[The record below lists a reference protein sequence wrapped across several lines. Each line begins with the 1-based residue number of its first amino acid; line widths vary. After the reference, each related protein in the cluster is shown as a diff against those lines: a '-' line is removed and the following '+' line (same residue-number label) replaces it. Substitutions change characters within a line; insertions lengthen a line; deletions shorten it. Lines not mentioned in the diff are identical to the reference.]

1 MRIRDLESS
10 QVTTIGPE
18 ASVRQAAKIMLKHG
32 ISGLPVV
39 DDDMKIVGII
49 TEGDLIRRSELGYD
63 KIQDFGQSGEGVA
76 DPRDYVRRHSWKVGD
91 VMTRDVVVVEED
103 GSIAKAAR
111 LLEKHNVK
119 RLPVVRDGKLV
130 GMISRCDL
138 LRVIATSVPE
148 QIAAGDEA
156 IRRSIKT
163 RLHEILGSRDAHV
176 DIAVVDGGVRLS
188 GQVATADERD
198 VVQVIA
204 ENTRGVRCIEN
215 HLKLTSE
222 RQ

>member
-1 MRIRDLESS
+1 MRIRDLASS

-63 KIQDFGQSGEGVA
+63 KIQDFGPSGEGA
-76 DPRDYVRRHSWKVGD
+76 GDARDYVRRHSWKVGD
-91 VMTRDVVVVEED
+91 VMTRDVVTVEEN
-103 GSIAKAAR
+103 GSIATAAR
-111 LLEKHNVK
+111 LLEEHNVK

-130 GMISRCDL
+130 GMISRSDL

-163 RLHEILGSRDAHV
+163 RLHEILGSRDGHV
-176 DIAVVDGGVRLS
+176 DIGVVDGSVHLS
-188 GQVATADERD
+188 GQVASADERD
-198 VVQVIA
+198 VAQVIA
-204 ENTRGVRCIEN
+204 ENTQGVRCIEN